1 MTEEGN
7 KVETH
12 ITDIQINQEGKIISK
27 EEDNLIAEQGE
38 DGLIHEHERDTII
51 RDGQTEEVTR
61 TVVENEEG
69 DILLEETEYKDAEG
83 HTHTHKVTHV
93 EIDGDAGVT
102 VEHNVEYD
110 ENGEVVKE

>member
-12 ITDIQINQEGKIISK
+12 ITDIQTNQEGKIISK

-102 VEHNVEYD
+102 IEHNTRLD
-110 ENGEVVKE
+110 SQGNLISD